1 MSKVA
6 GPYSLQWEP
15 KAEREFDDLRPFE
28 VRPIL
33 KAIRELRYQAEGET
47 RNRRS
52 LRRAIKSAP
61 EASWEL
67 RVGDHRV
74 LYDVQK
80 HRIVRVL
87 RVIVK
92 GRLQMDDAAGGS
104 HRA

>member
-1 MSKVA
+1 MNKVA

-15 KAEREFDDLRPFE
+15 KAEREFDDLRPFDA
-28 VRPIL
+28 RPIL
-33 KAIRELRYQAEGET
+33 KAIRELRYQAEDET
-47 RNRRS
+47 RNRRR
-52 LRRAIKSAP
+52 LRRSIDSVP

-74 LYDVQK
+74 LYAVQK
-80 HRIVRVL
+80 RRIVRVL
-87 RVIVK
+87 RVIFK